1 MRRRDFIAGLGA
13 AAASPLTARAQQPA
27 IPVVAFVNGAAAD
40 GSADFAAAFR
50 RGLSETGYVE
60 GQNVAIEY
68 RWAENQFDWLPPL
81 AGDLVRRRN
90 GVKNNDLRAWIVP
103 GVVRGPAPQW
113 GASPSPALRSPTLGD
128 WSGRQRSL
136 HHRGF

>member
-1 MRRRDFIAGLGA
+1 VAGGGAGA
-13 AAASPLTARAQQPA
+13 ASVYASDRGPGTQ
-27 IPVVAFVNGAAAD
+27 
-40 GSADFAAAFR
+40 SAELDYKNFTVPFLQ
-50 RGLSETGYVE
+50 GLKETGYVE
-60 GQNVAIEY
+60 GQDVAIEY